1 MDYDKSKINIIISK
15 ILNTYRELFTKHIV
29 VNACLFY
36 DAGKVLPRNWG
47 DDINYF
53 LLKEL
58 FKRNIV
64 CYDYSSIAHR
74 TNKNNYLV
82 IGSTLT
88 LLCNSKTIVWGAGV
102 IDPFAEL
109 PEKPRKVLA
118 VRGPLTR
125 KYLLERK
132 IECPEVYGD
141 PALLSPLIYNPGIK
155 KKYKLGIIP
164 HYSDFDSPILESLK
178 KAPEVLF
185 IKMEGYKNWTDVID
199 QINSCEQIA
208 SSSLHGL
215 ILAEA
220 YKIPNLWIEIE
231 GNLMGGHFKFHDFF
245 LSIGKDRKNPCIINK
260 DTTKEYIN
268 ELIADW
274 HPKEIDLTPLINAA
288 PFKVYNTK
296 QES

>member
-1 MDYDKSKINIIISK
+1 MMGDKYKVSSINKFISK
-15 ILNTYRELFTKHIV
+15 AINLLREIFTRHIV

-36 DAGKVLPRNWG
+36 DAGRVMPRNWG

-53 LLKEL
+53 LLKKI

-64 CYDYSSIAHR
+64 CYDYSSISHR
-74 TNKNNYLV
+74 TNKDNYLV

-102 IDPFAEL
+102 IDPWAEL

-125 KYLLERK
+125 NYLLERN

-141 PALLSPLIYNPGIK
+141 PALLSPLIYNPAIK

-164 HYSDFDSPILESLK
+164 HYSDFDSPILEKLK
-178 KAPEVLF
+178 KDPEVLF
-185 IKMEGYKNWTDVID
+185 IKMEGYKKWTDVID
-199 QINSCEQIA
+199 QINSCEQVA

-220 YKIPNLWIEIE
+220 YKIPNLWIEVK

-245 LSIGKDRKNPCIINK
+245 LSLGKDRDMPYIITNNTTISEINK
-260 DTTKEYIN
+260 
-268 ELIADW
+268 ELADW
-274 HPKEIDLTPLINAA
+274 KQGTIDLQPLIKAA
-288 PFKVYNTK
+288 PYKLYF
-296 QES
+296 

>member
-1 MDYDKSKINIIISK
+1 MHELQKSKINKTFSK
-15 ILNTYRELFTKHIV
+15 IVNTLRELFTRHIV

-36 DAGKVLPRNWG
+36 DAGRVMPRNWG

-53 LLKEL
+53 LLKRL
-58 FKRNIV
+58 FKRGIV

-74 TNKNNYLV
+74 TNKDNYLV
-82 IGSTLT
+82 VGSTLT

-102 IDPFAEL
+102 IDPTTEL
-109 PEKPRKVLA
+109 PAKPRNVLA

-125 KYLLERK
+125 KYLLVHG

-141 PALLSPLIYNPGIK
+141 PALLIPYIYNPQID

-164 HYSDFDSPILESLK
+164 HYSDFDSPILERLK
-178 KAPEVLF
+178 KDPEVLF

-199 QINSCEQIA
+199 QILSCDQIA

-215 ILAEA
+215 IISEA
-220 YKIPNLWIEIE
+220 YKIPNLWIEID

-245 LSIGKDRKNPCIINK
+245 LSLGKDRELPYIISK
-260 DTTKEYIN
+260 KTSAEDLIKLTTSWESGSIN
-268 ELIADW
+268 LQ
-274 HPKEIDLTPLINAA
+274 PLIDVT
-288 PFKVYNTK
+288 PFKMYLNK
-296 QES
+296 